1 MKPRIIIADDH
12 ALILDGLRMIL
23 EPHCEVLGAV
33 TNAPDLIRIAQEQS
47 PDVALLDIG
56 MPHVNGIE
64 ATRQLRIAAPN
75 VKVIVVSQYTDH
87 QYIRAAFDA
96 GASGYVAKQSGGRE
110 LVAAITDVLAGERYV
125 SPSLVT
131 EALTDSL
138 TETPAPAAGG
148 GSARQLTPRQLQV
161 MQLVAQGKSA
171 KEIAHELGI
180 SRKTVEFH
188 KACILQ
194 TLGMRNSTEL
204 TRFAVSTGMAV

>member
-1 MKPRIIIADDH
+1 MKPRVVIADDH
-12 ALILDGLRMIL
+12 ALVLDGLRMIL
-23 EPHCEVLGAV
+23 EPHCEVLAAV
-33 TNAPDLIRIAQEQS
+33 TNAPELIRVAQEQS

-56 MPHVNGIE
+56 MPQMNGIE
-64 ATRQLRIAAPN
+64 ATRQLRIVAPN
-75 VKVIVVSQYTDH
+75 VKVIVVSQYADH

-96 GASGYVAKQSGGRE
+96 GALGYVAKQSGGRE
-110 LVAAITDVLAGERYV
+110 LVAAITDVMAGERYV

-138 TETPAPAAGG
+138 TATPAAGTG
-148 GSARQLTPRQLQV
+148 GSTRQLTPRQLQV

>member
-1 MKPRIIIADDH
+1 MKPRIVIADDH
-12 ALILDGLRMIL
+12 LLVLDGLRMIL
-23 EPHCEVLGAV
+23 EPHCEVLATV
-33 TNAPDLIRIAQEQS
+33 TSAPELIRAAQEQS

-56 MPHVNGIE
+56 MPNMNGIE
-64 ATRQLRIAAPN
+64 ATRQLRIVAPA
-75 VKVIVVSQYTDH
+75 VKVIVVSQYADH

-110 LVAAITDVLAGERYV
+110 LVAAIADVMAGERYV

-138 TETPAPAAGG
+138 TATPVAGA
-148 GSARQLTPRQLQV
+148 SSRQLTPRQLQV
-161 MQLVAQGKSA
+161 LQLVAQGKSA

>member
-1 MKPRIIIADDH
+1 MKPRIVIADDH
-12 ALILDGLRMIL
+12 ALVLDGLRMIL
-23 EPHCEVLGAV
+23 EPHCEVLAAV
-33 TNAPDLIRIAQEQS
+33 TNAPEMIRVAQEQS

-56 MPHVNGIE
+56 MPQVNGIE
-64 ATRQLRIAAPN
+64 ATRQLRIVAPN
-75 VKVIVVSQYTDH
+75 MKVIVVSQYADYH
-87 QYIRAAFDA
+87 YIRAAFDA

-131 EALTDSL
+131 EEL
-138 TETPAPAAGG
+138 TESLMATPATASGAN
-148 GSARQLTPRQLQV
+148 RQLTPRQLQV
-161 MQLVAQGKSA
+161 MQLVAHGKSA